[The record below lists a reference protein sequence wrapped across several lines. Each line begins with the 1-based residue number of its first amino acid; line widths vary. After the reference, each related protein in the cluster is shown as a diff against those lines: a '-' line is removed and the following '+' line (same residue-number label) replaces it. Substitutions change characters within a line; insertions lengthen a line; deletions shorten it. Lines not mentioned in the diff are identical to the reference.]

1 MPDSQKKYYHTY
13 QQAEIK
19 LRKQFKYRLIRE
31 QGFRCA
37 YCGRFCLPSE
47 FTLDHIVPIS
57 EGGATRLRNLVVCC
71 KECNLKKGNKFIFE
85 CMDLIKTDV
94 AIDKLLPKI
103 KDYYYEEKN
112 CYQKYKDKLEQKLLK
127 ES

>member
-19 LRKQFKYRLIRE
+19 LRKQFKHQLIRE

-57 EGGATRLRNLVVCC
+57 EGGATRLKNLVVCC
-71 KECNLKKGNKFIFE
+71 QECNSKKGNKFIFE

-112 CYQKYKDKLEQKLLK
+112 CYRKYKDKLAEKLLK

>member
-19 LRKQFKYRLIRE
+19 LRKQFKYQLIRE

-112 CYQKYKDKLEQKLLK
+112 CYKKYKDKLEQKLLK

>member
-1 MPDSQKKYYHTY
+1 MADSQKKYYHTY

-19 LRKQFKYRLIRE
+19 LRKQLKHQLIRE

-103 KDYYYEEKN
+103 KDYYYEERN

>member
-19 LRKQFKYRLIRE
+19 LRKQFKHQLIRE

-85 CMDLIKTDV
+85 CMDLIKTDI

>member
-19 LRKQFKYRLIRE
+19 LRKQFRYQLIRE

-85 CMDLIKTDV
+85 CMDLIKTDI
-94 AIDKLLPKI
+94 AIDKLLPRI
-103 KDYYYEEKN
+103 QDYYYGKKN
-112 CYQKYKDKLEQKLLK
+112 TYQKYKDKLAEKLLK